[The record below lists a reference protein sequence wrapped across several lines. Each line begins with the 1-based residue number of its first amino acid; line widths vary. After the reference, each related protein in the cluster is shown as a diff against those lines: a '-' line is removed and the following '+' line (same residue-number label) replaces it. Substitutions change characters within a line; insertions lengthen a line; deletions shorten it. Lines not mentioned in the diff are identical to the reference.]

1 MEPKACLNCVS
12 FTAVEA
18 KCGLCCGP
26 TSEIT
31 KYERIVYEQTTHL
44 EEQANNQ
51 QVAVQSVG
59 VFGVSMGRRK
69 HT

>member
-31 KYERIVYEQTTHL
+31 KYDRKVYEQAPHL
-44 EEQANNQ
+44 EEQANSKPL
-51 QVAVQSVG
+51 AVQYPTRLDG
-59 VFGVSMGRRK
+59 MGRW
-69 HT
+69 

>member
-31 KYERIVYEQTTHL
+31 KYERIVYEQQHKAAH
-44 EEQANNQ
+44 QASQ
-51 QVAVQSVG
+51 MDYGKVA
-59 VFGVSMGRRK
+59 MLRLK
-69 HT
+69 D